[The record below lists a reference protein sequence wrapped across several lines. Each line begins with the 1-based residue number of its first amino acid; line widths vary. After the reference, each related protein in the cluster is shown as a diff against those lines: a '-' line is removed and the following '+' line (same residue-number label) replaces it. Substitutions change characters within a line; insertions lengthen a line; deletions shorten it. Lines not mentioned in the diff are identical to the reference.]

1 MPDRLQCPVTT
12 HLPTYRG
19 QCTCAGSGRRTRR
32 ECLPRTMT
40 NILCRRSCMPHSTK
54 SRRLSRQEITPSGT
68 TLSLAYAWSIHRRQT
83 QAVAVSAYGD
93 RLAPLHASTWDHA
106 VYRWMGGYW
115 QFLVDLTTDSEE
127 VSDLTLHVTLRDA
140 EPPTL
145 EIGSV
150 HVP

>member
-1 MPDRLQCPVTT
+1 
-12 HLPTYRG
+12 
-19 QCTCAGSGRRTRR
+19 
-32 ECLPRTMT
+32 
-40 NILCRRSCMPHSTK
+40 
-54 SRRLSRQEITPSGT
+54 
-68 TLSLAYAWSIHRRQT
+68 
-83 QAVAVSAYGD
+83 
-93 RLAPLHASTWDHA
+93 
-106 VYRWMGGYW
+106 MGGYW